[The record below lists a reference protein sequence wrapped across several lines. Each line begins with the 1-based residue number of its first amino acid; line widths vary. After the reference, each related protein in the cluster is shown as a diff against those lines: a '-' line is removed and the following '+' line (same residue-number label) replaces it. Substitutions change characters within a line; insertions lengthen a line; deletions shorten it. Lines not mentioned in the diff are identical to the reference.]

1 MISGNE
7 VISLRPYR
15 IEDAPA
21 TYAAAITS
29 MAEIQPFGPWC
40 HPGLT
45 LDDTRIW
52 IEKQIQAFEALEA
65 FEFAIVG
72 DDGEVLGGCGLN
84 QIDQANRRANL
95 GYWVRTSATRRG
107 VATAAIRQLSRW
119 AFESTDLIRLE
130 VVVSIRNLASLR
142 AAEKAGAV
150 REGVLRSRLLL
161 HGVAHDAVLFSFV
174 RDGGT
179 AGQEVQSRASTRVQE
194 DR

>member
-1 MISGNE
+1 MEMDAQIS
-7 VISLRPYR
+7 IRPYR
-15 IEDAPA
+15 LEDAPA
-21 TYAAAITS
+21 VHAAVLAS
-29 MAEIQPFGPWC
+29 VAEIQPFGPWC
-40 HPGLT
+40 HPGLMLADIRT
-45 LDDTRIW
+45 W
-52 IEKQIQAFEALEA
+52 IEKQVQAFEALEA
-65 FEFAIVG
+65 FEFAILG
-72 DDGEVLGGCGLN
+72 EDGGYLGGCGLN

-107 VATAAIRQLSRW
+107 VATAAIRQLARW

-130 VVVSIRNLASLR
+130 VVVSIRNVASLR

-174 RDGGT
+174 RE
-179 AGQEVQSRASTRVQE
+179 AIRVQSEPRPPVRGISKE

>member
-1 MISGNE
+1 M
-7 VISLRPYR
+7 VLLRPYR

-21 TYAAAITS
+21 VHAAAIAS
-29 MAEIQPFGPWC
+29 VAEIQPFDSWC

-45 LDDTRIW
+45 LEDVRGW
-52 IEKQIQAFEALEA
+52 IAKQVQAFEALEA
-65 FEFAIVG
+65 FEHAILG
-72 DDGEVLGGCGLN
+72 DDGEYLGGCGLN

-107 VATAAIRQLSRW
+107 VATAAIRELVRW

-130 VVVSIRNLASLR
+130 VVVSTRNLASLR

-150 REGVLRSRLLL
+150 RDCVLRSRLLL

-174 RDGGT
+174 R
-179 AGQEVQSRASTRVQE
+179 ASLL
-194 DR
+194 